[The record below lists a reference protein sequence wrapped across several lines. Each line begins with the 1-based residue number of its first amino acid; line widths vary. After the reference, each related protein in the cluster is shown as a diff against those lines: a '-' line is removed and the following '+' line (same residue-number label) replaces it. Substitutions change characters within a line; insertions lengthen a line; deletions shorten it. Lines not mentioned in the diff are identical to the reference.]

1 MGKTILTSK
10 QLKFLECISSEPSIT
25 RNFYW
30 TGGTVLA
37 EFYLQH
43 RLSED
48 IDLFTSEHEVDP
60 VQVDAFLKKISVSL
74 EIKHIRRTQFLGLV
88 SYILEYHDGDGL
100 KVDFSYYPFP
110 RIEKGKKYKN
120 VEIDSLYD
128 IAANKIHTIFMK
140 PRTRDYIDIYFI
152 LKEKNYSLD
161 KLIIDAKTKF
171 DWHIDR
177 ITLASQFLKVKD
189 IKREEFPRVLQP
201 FEVSE
206 MEKFFLEKAKE
217 LEKNIFQ

>member
-1 MGKTILTSK
+1 M
-10 QLKFLECISSEPSIT
+10 
-25 RNFYW
+25 
-30 TGGTVLA
+30 LA